1 MLLGGVALLYIGGE
15 WIVNG
20 SSLIARHFQLSP
32 MLIGIAVVGFGTSLP
47 ELVVSLNAHLNG
59 HTDVAVG
66 NVVGSNITNILLV
79 LGAAALLA
87 ALPCSNVTLRT
98 DGFALVLATALFIGL
113 AWSGTLS
120 FVSGALLVA
129 LLGAFLY
136 LRFRSERRAQ
146 APRSPA
152 SAPSHKPEGSA
163 RHAWLWVAA
172 ATGMLWGGAKLFIGG
187 ALQSGELFGLN
198 GAIVGLTIVALG
210 TSLPELAT
218 TVVAALKKET
228 DLLLGNIFGSNLF
241 NILCIIGLTAVVA
254 PIPMAS
260 RFLTIDMWVMAG
272 VTIFFLLFAYTGRR
286 VVRWEGAALLGGY
299 VAYLMVLPVA

>member
-20 SSLIARHFQLSP
+20 SILIARRFQLSP
-32 MLIGIAVVGFGTSLP
+32 LLIGIAVVGFGTSLP

-113 AWSGTLS
+113 AWSGTLA
-120 FVSGALLVA
+120 FISGALLVA
-129 LLGAFLY
+129 LLAAFLY
-136 LRFRSERRAQ
+136 LRFWLERRDQ
-146 APRSPA
+146 AARSPA
-152 SAPSHKPEGSA
+152 VADPRKPRRSPW
-163 RHAWLWVAA
+163 RAWLWVAA
-172 ATGMLWGGAKLFIGG
+172 ATGLLWGGAKLFVGG
-187 ALQSGELFGLN
+187 AVQSGELLGLN
-198 GAIVGLTIVALG
+198 RAVIGLTIVALG

-241 NILCIIGLTAVVA
+241 NILCITGLAAVVA
-254 PIPMAS
+254 PIPMDS
-260 RFLTIDMWVMAG
+260 RFLTMDVWVMAG

-299 VAYLMVLPVA
+299 VAYLMILPVA